1 MSRYAS
7 MLIANRNNLTNYAE
21 AIKTASRD
29 ELEAECLELA
39 TKLKDIS
46 DIENRKKETRDFLH
60 MWFD

>member
-7 MLIANRNNLTNYAE
+7 MLVANRNNLTNYAE
-21 AIKTASRD
+21 AIKNASRN

-39 TKLKDIS
+39 IKLKDIS
-46 DIENRKKETRDFLH
+46 DIEKRKKETREFLH

>member
-1 MSRYAS
+1 
-7 MLIANRNNLTNYAE
+7 MLIANRNNLSNYAE

-46 DIENRKKETRDFLH
+46 DIENRKKETREFLH